1 MAAEG
6 GATAFYMERPASG
19 SAVNML
25 RSRRRNSAGRRRSG
39 GAAADGAIPSAA
51 MGMEGGATLGSQVVA
66 NARRELASAYLP
78 PSGMATAWK
87 SVF

>member
-6 GATAFYMERPASG
+6 GATALYCNMERPASG

-25 RSRRRNSAGRRRSG
+25 RSRRRGGGSAGRRRSG
-39 GAAADGAIPSAA
+39 GAADGAVPSAA
-51 MGMEGGATLGSQVVA
+51 MGMESGATLGSQVVA

-78 PSGMATAWK
+78 PMW
-87 SVF
+87 